1 MSLSSRSV
9 RQNVAGVDPVLEL
22 RGLTR
27 RFGSFTA
34 VDKVSLA
41 VSDGEMVA
49 VLGRSGAGKSTL
61 LNMINRLVDPSEG
74 EILYQGRDIAKLSG
88 AELLAWRR
96 QSAMIFQRFNLVGR
110 LSVLTNVLTGR
121 LNHKP
126 RLPKLFGF
134 FTDMERNLALDAL
147 AALGMDE
154 QALKRADQLSGG
166 QQQRVAISSF
176 IQGST
181 TGEG

>member
-1 MSLSSRSV
+1 MRLTSPSSPCV
-9 RQNVAGVDPVLEL
+9 RQNAAGAEPVLEL

-74 EILYQGRDIAKLSG
+74 EILYQGRDIARLSG

-96 QSAMIFQRFNLVGR
+96 QSASRSSASSSLQGV
-110 LSVLTNVLTGR
+110 
-121 LNHKP
+121 P
-126 RLPKLFGF
+126 RKGS
-134 FTDMERNLALDAL
+134 
-147 AALGMDE
+147 AA
-154 QALKRADQLSGG
+154 
-166 QQQRVAISSF
+166 RVAAISRA
-176 IQGST
+176 
-181 TGEG
+181 